1 MSKTPKVKLIP
12 RNAAALRRSSTP
24 RMVAGNPVSTRLE
37 SGVGNCFPGLECD
50 LRNLERRFFP
60 FLEVNID
67 DNRIS
72 VVSVDLTGARAASQA
87 GNLPA
92 ADLALYTRLAQDI
105 GAGRA
110 WRIAQVAGLFGKL
123 GQLTLDIAT
132 LQAPSTGQGR
142 RPPDAWTAVR
152 MLTEGS
158 LVLLNLRGPGSAS
171 MQLEGNRSRYLDDNG
186 ALAGIF
192 LPGELTQSLCSP
204 WTHDFRD
211 CGCFY
216 WASNHPDIAQPPLPT
231 PTTNEPRWNMAVPW
245 ERQDRTIGTDPPAPA
260 GTQDP
265 TSVEMRH
272 LEINTGWQALNFV
285 VSRREVVGPFIVRPV
300 TDNPLGSGAELE
312 RFLRYAA
319 GVELT
324 VAQEYL
330 TAAYSL
336 QLPEGLTQ
344 PLADDI
350 RASHAELMR
359 IAIGEM
365 RHLRAVNEVLRAL
378 LPAGTAFTPA
388 LRPASQ
394 LPGKQPGT
402 FDPATFRAATK
413 QAIQNFID
421 IEAPSVSVDGV
432 YARILATLERDG
444 PHEAEQ
450 SVRTIMAEGE
460 DHFETF
466 RAMQVWLSAHQE
478 SEYLR
483 SAAGTAPPPD
493 DPDHQEVQTI
503 YRAILEQLHRGYT
516 FGNPVGAPDINSART
531 DMVGRLDVAAQKIA
545 QRGFLVVF
553 DPLTD
558 PRFVPI
564 DPP

>member
-245 ERQDRTIGTDPPAPA
+245 ERQDRTIGTDPPAHA

-285 VSRREVVGPFIVRPV
+285 VGRREVVGPFIVRPV